1 MPLILDNVEKMF
13 GERLLF
19 RSQHIAIGPGDKVGI
34 VGLNGSG
41 KTTLLRMLAGTDD
54 DYAGILQ
61 VTGGASMCFI
71 DAVPIDSQRT
81 ARQIVAEPFEHVRLQ
96 DERIRELERLLSTSL
111 ETEDYLAELARQTE
125 QFEARGG
132 YDYIVSMN
140 KALSSLGFSTED
152 LDRMAGTMS
161 EGEVSRLRLS
171 RLVSDTRDI
180 WLLDEPTNY
189 LDIPGVQWLERQ
201 LKGLEATVLVA
212 SHDAWFLD
220 QVCNRLL
227 VIEGGTLRLFT
238 GGYSDYVRVRD
249 AEAADRARHDAELK
263 REIERMRQYVEKYRY
278 GTRASQAASRE
289 KAMERLKARV
299 QPQDSGVARKHV
311 HVRLHNSGESGEIAL
326 RFEQVSKSYGSHDV
340 LRGATLTIRS
350 RQHVAILGRNGA
362 GKSTLLGI
370 AMGQIVPNQGEVY
383 WGPSV
388 RYSFFPQSYTL
399 FGTETA
405 LEWIMARR
413 PQMIISEIKALLGSF
428 GFSGDQ
434 MDQQTGAMSSGEKQR
449 LLLALLSTET
459 ANMIILDEPTNFLDI
474 QTRESLATT
483 LRAFEGTVLFV
494 SHDRTFID
502 AAADRIIFIDRGE
515 ISVLEGNYSTN
526 RQQLFT
532 DRTAPRPASSGH
544 EPSRD
549 NQAQARVS
557 HNRLAALEARVRL
570 LEREI
575 GEVEQEQ
582 ADITRTLQEEG
593 PTMQGPEIASLSVR
607 IHELQ
612 LRRERLF
619 EELALAEETFLQAS
633 AP

>member
-1 MPLILDNVEKMF
+1 MPLIIDNIEKMF

-34 VGLNGSG
+34 VGMNGSG
-41 KTTLLRMLAGTDD
+41 KTTLLRMLTGADD
-54 DYAGILQ
+54 EYTGALQ
-61 VTGGASMCFI
+61 VTGGASLCFI
-71 DAVPIDSQRT
+71 DAVPIDPERT
-81 ARQIVAEPFEHVRLQ
+81 ARQIVAEPFEHLRAQ
-96 DERIRELERLLSTSL
+96 DERIRELERLLSAAA
-111 ETEDYLAELARQTE
+111 ETEDYLSELARQTE
-125 QFEARGG
+125 QFEAQGG
-132 YDYIVSMN
+132 YDYVVSMN
-140 KALSSLGFSTED
+140 KALSSLGFTSED
-152 LDRMAGTMS
+152 LDRAAATMS

-171 RLVSDTRDI
+171 RLVSDTRNI

-201 LKGLEATVLVA
+201 LKGLDATVLVA
-212 SHDAWFLD
+212 SHDVWFLD
-220 QVCNRLL
+220 QVCNKLL
-227 VIEGGTLRLFT
+227 VIESGTLRLFA

-249 AEAADRARHDAELK
+249 AEAADRARHDAEIK

-289 KAMERLKARV
+289 KAMERLKAKV
-299 QPQDSGVARKHV
+299 QPESSSPRKHV
-311 HVRLHNSGESGEIAL
+311 HVRLHNTGESGEIAL
-326 RFEQVSKSYGSHDV
+326 RLTNVSKAYSDHKV
-340 LRGATLTIRS
+340 LSGATLTVRS

-370 AMGQIVPNQGEVY
+370 AMGQIVPDDGEIY

-399 FGTETA
+399 FDTETA
-405 LEWIMARR
+405 LEWIMTRR

-428 GFSGDQ
+428 GFSSDQ

-494 SHDRTFID
+494 SHDRAFID
-502 AAADRIIFIDRGE
+502 AVADRIVFIDHSQV
-515 ISVLEGNYSTN
+515 SVLEGNYSSN
-526 RQQLFT
+526 RQQLFS
-532 DRTAPRPASSGH
+532 DRPVRSPSPAH
-544 EPSRD
+544 PSAHD
-549 NQAQARVS
+549 SPTQARTS

-570 LEREI
+570 LERQI

-582 ADITRTLQEEG
+582 ADLTKALQQEG
-593 PTMQGPEIASLSVR
+593 PKMQGAQIASLSVS

-619 EELALAEETFLQAS
+619 DDLALAEEAYLQAS
-633 AP
+633 TP

>member
-54 DYAGILQ
+54 DYAGTLQ
-61 VTGGASMCFI
+61 VTGGAAMCFI
-71 DAVPIDSQRT
+71 DAVPIDPQRT
-81 ARQIVAEPFEHVRLQ
+81 ARQIVAEPFEHLRLQ

-111 ETEDYLAELARQTE
+111 ETENYLAELTRQTE

-152 LDRMAGTMS
+152 LDRVAGTMS

-311 HVRLHNSGESGEIAL
+311 HVCLHNSGESGEIAL
-326 RFEQVSKSYGSHDV
+326 RLEQVSKSYGSHDV

-370 AMGQIVPNQGEVY
+370 AMGQIVPDQGEVY

-388 RYSFFPQSYTL
+388 RYSFFPQTYTL

-413 PQMIISEIKALLGSF
+413 PQMIISDIKALLGSF

-515 ISVLEGNYSTN
+515 VSILEGNYSAN
-526 RQQLFT
+526 RQQLFS
-532 DRTAPRPASSGH
+532 DRAAPRPAPSGR

-549 NQAQARVS
+549 NQAQAKVS

-575 GEVEQEQ
+575 GEVEHEQ
-582 ADITRTLQEEG
+582 ADLTRALQEEG
-593 PTMQGPEIASLSVR
+593 PTMQGSEIASLSVR

-619 EELALAEETFLQAS
+619 DDLALAEESFLQAS